1 MYAGTPP
8 EPKNGAAKASASSF
22 VNMIRSFDERT
33 EADRPFVPMVGG
45 PRLFVLLLYAS
56 VLVAVGIEFFASTRL
71 WYSGWSIYNAYVLI
85 VTGVFV
91 FFGMVMLFSSTRRGP
106 DEYGLPVPRLLL
118 ATLGFVLLSL
128 SGVAMVYWGKS
139 LDAWAILLSI
149 TLLYGFLMMVLASE
163 TITDHDGLRLIM
175 YGTGVVLM
183 VLVPVH
189 EAFNV
194 ARTPPS
200 QFFLFT
206 LLNLVLLISGM
217 VFALISVQSLQT
229 RDGYLGAWL
238 IGAMAIFLVAFHEQF
253 GIVVSGTYSEY
264 DRTLAFIGV
273 TFSFLPLML
282 YVWRERVYIFLWRN
296 MRSANSL
303 IASGDYKSAL
313 KQADGAIRQ
322 CARVGIEDRFALPW
336 TLKSDALY
344 RMKDYQKAMV
354 HYDTALSI
362 EPNDSVSWCHMGNM
376 YAFEGKQQQAL
387 EAFDHAIKVDPENPY
402 AWNNKGAVY
411 QQMGKDEDALICFD
425 KAILYEPRMFDA
437 HLNMAKLF
445 SKLGHTT
452 DALEHYR
459 IALDINP
466 GSESAMQGMRREYFR
481 SMCLDQIN
489 GWEQLG
495 LDASYLRTLLDQ
507 DPTGFV
513 KKSKEFLANIVDQR
527 AEFSVHP
534 GMEHIDMNKAI
545 KTILQ
550 VTEGEGATVDQILEA
565 TNLKRS
571 ELILPLALLMETD
584 HMHFKGIGGTEV
596 YVSKGKAPEK
606 PSEVPIHP
614 IETVVVEPVEQPIPT
629 RPIAVTGASSAK
641 MKVDKVGIK
650 AGEKAGKTEI
660 KAVKKVEKAE
670 KAEKKVEKKVE
681 KATAKSS
688 PKSQPRTSPSEQVQ
702 IRREI
707 VKVEPTA
714 SILFFRRHPKKR

>member
-1 MYAGTPP
+1 MSAENSP
-8 EPKNGAAKASASSF
+8 EPKNGPERAPASSF
-22 VNMIRSFDERT
+22 ANMIRSFDERS

-56 VLVAVGIEFFASTRL
+56 VLVAVAIEFFASTRI
-71 WYSGWSIYNAYVLI
+71 WYGSWSIYNAYVLT

-91 FFGMVMLFSSTRRGP
+91 FFGMIMLFSSTRRGP

-128 SGVAMVYWGKS
+128 SGVAMVFWGKD
-139 LDAWAILLSI
+139 LGAWAILLSM
-149 TLLYGFLMMVLASE
+149 TLLYGFLMMVLASD
-163 TITDHDGLRLIM
+163 TITHHDSLRLMM
-175 YGTGVVLM
+175 YGTGIVLM

-189 EAFNV
+189 EAFDV
-194 ARTPPS
+194 LKTPTD

-206 LLNLVLLISGM
+206 LFNLVLLISGM

-238 IGAMAIFLVAFHEQF
+238 IGAMAIFLVAFHEQI
-253 GIVVSGTYSEY
+253 GIVSTRTYSEY

-282 YVWRERVYIFLWRN
+282 YVWRERVYIFLWRR
-296 MRSANSL
+296 MRSANTL
-303 IASGDYKSAL
+303 IESGDYKGAL

-376 YAFEGKQQQAL
+376 YAFEGKDEQAMK
-387 EAFDHAIKVDPENPY
+387 AFDKAIKADPENPN

-411 QQMGKDEDALICFD
+411 QHMGMDEDALICFD
-425 KAILYEPRMFDA
+425 KAITYEPRMFDA
-437 HLNMAKLF
+437 HLNMARVF
-445 SKLGHTT
+445 SKLGHST

-459 IALDINP
+459 IALEINP
-466 GSESAMQGMRREYFR
+466 GSESAKQGMQREHFR
-481 SMCLDQIN
+481 SMCTDQIN

-495 LDASYLRTLLDQ
+495 LDTSYLRSLLDQ
-507 DPTGFV
+507 NPTEFV
-513 KKSKEFLANIVDQR
+513 KKSKEFLASIVDQR
-527 AEFSVHP
+527 SEFSVLP
-534 GMEHIDMNKAI
+534 GVEHIDMNKAI
-545 KTILQ
+545 KSILQ
-550 VTEGEGATVDQILEA
+550 VAEGEGVTIDQIVEA
-565 TNLKRS
+565 TNLKKHD
-571 ELILPLALLMETD
+571 LILPLALLMETE
-584 HMHFKGIGGTEV
+584 HLHFKGVGGTEV

-606 PSEVPIHP
+606 PSEVPVKP
-614 IETVVVEPVEQPIPT
+614 IETVVVEPVEQPILTPPIPKDGPLVRHPE
-629 RPIAVTGASSAK
+629 RPLAKAIANRRASHA
-641 MKVDKVGIK
+641 
-650 AGEKAGKTEI
+650 EK
-660 KAVKKVEKAE
+660 KAE
-670 KAEKKVEKKVE
+670 KAV
-681 KATAKSS
+681 AKSHKE
-688 PKSQPRTSPSEQVQ
+688 PKPQPRPVPPAKAQL
-702 IRREI
+702 RREI

-714 SILFFRRHPKKR
+714 SILFFRKKPKKR

>member
-1 MYAGTPP
+1 MSAGTSP
-8 EPKNGAAKASASSF
+8 EPENGAARAPASSF
-22 VNMIRSFDERT
+22 ANMIRSFDERS

-56 VLVAVGIEFFASTRL
+56 VLVAVAIEFFASTRI
-71 WYSGWSIYNAYVLI
+71 WYGSWSIYNVYVLT

-91 FFGMVMLFSSTRRGP
+91 FFGMIMLFSSTRRGP

-128 SGVAMVYWGKS
+128 SGVAMVYWGRD
-139 LDAWAILLSI
+139 LGAWAILLSM

-163 TITDHDGLRLIM
+163 TITHHDALALIM
-175 YGTGVVLM
+175 YGTGIVLM
-183 VLVPVH
+183 VMVPVH

-194 ARTPPS
+194 ARSPTDKL
-200 QFFLFT
+200 FLFT

-238 IGAMAIFLVAFHEQF
+238 IGAMAIFLVAFHEQI
-253 GIVVSGTYSEY
+253 GIVSSHTYSEY

-282 YVWRERVYIFLWRN
+282 YAWRERVYIFLWKR
-296 MRSANSL
+296 MRSANAL
-303 IASGDYKSAL
+303 VESGDYKGAL

-322 CARVGIEDRFALPW
+322 CSRVGIEDRFALPW

-354 HYDTALSI
+354 YYDTALSI

-376 YAFEGKQQQAL
+376 HAFAGKDELAL
-387 EAFDHAIKVDPENPY
+387 KAFDNAIKADPENPS

-411 QQMGKDEDALICFD
+411 QHMGMDEDALICFD
-425 KAILYEPRMFDA
+425 KAITYDPRMFDA
-437 HLNMAKLF
+437 HLNMARLF
-445 SKLGHTT
+445 SKLGHTM

-459 IALDINP
+459 VSLEINP
-466 GSESAMQGMRREYFR
+466 GSEIAKQGMHKEHFR

-495 LDASYLRTLLDQ
+495 LDTSYLRSLLDQ
-507 DPTGFV
+507 DPTEFV

-527 AEFSVHP
+527 AEFSVLP
-534 GMEHIDMNKAI
+534 GIEHIDMNKAI
-545 KTILQ
+545 KSILQ
-550 VTEGEGATVDQILEA
+550 ITEGEGATVDQIVEA
-565 TNLKRS
+565 TNLKKHD
-571 ELILPLALLMETD
+571 LILPLALLMETD
-584 HMHFKGIGGTEV
+584 HVHFKGVGGAEV

-606 PSEVPIHP
+606 PPEASFKRV
-614 IETVVVEPVEQPIPT
+614 ETVVVEPVEEPILTAPV
-629 RPIAVTGASSAK
+629 PKHGP
-641 MKVDKVGIK
+641 
-650 AGEKAGKTEI
+650 
-660 KAVKKVEKAE
+660 AVKHPERPLAKAISGRRESRAEKKAE
-670 KAEKKVEKKVE
+670 KAVLKSH
-681 KATAKSS
+681 KA
-688 PKSQPRTSPSEQVQ
+688 PQPQPRPVPPAKLQ

-714 SILFFRRHPKKR
+714 SILFFRKHPKKR